1 MKIRSIPA
9 GAAIIASVM
18 AVCAG
23 CVVWWLDG
31 RWWMALVVGA
41 VLFFVAYSISLWVMD
56 SFVIH
61 KLKPLYQILFSRNVR
76 TAELSEKYESP
87 AGIVNNIEEEL
98 SHWAEKHRREIARLR
113 EQEQYRKDY
122 VGNVSHEIK
131 TPVFNVQGY
140 ISTLLDGAIDDPAVN
155 RRYLERAAKSIERL
169 INIVTDLDE
178 ISKLESDTLELNP
191 ERFDIVALARECI
204 DIVEREARG
213 KGITIS
219 IGKPGAPVQTPLY
232 VSADRRYIT
241 QVFVNLLNNSIRY
254 GTDHGRTVISFADV
268 FGKVMV
274 EVADNGMGI
283 AQADIPRIFER
294 FYRTDRGRSREQG
307 GTGLGLAIVKHIL
320 EAHGETVTLRSELG
334 EGSTFSFVLPKQ
346 ANAEK
351 QMYLGRKK

>member
-1 MKIRSIPA
+1 MKVRSIPA
-9 GAAIIASVM
+9 GAAIIAVVM
-18 AVCAG
+18 AVCAV
-23 CVVWWLDG
+23 CVIWWLDG
-31 RWWMALVVGA
+31 RWWLALVVGA
-41 VLFFVAYSISLWVMD
+41 VLFFVCYSIALWVMD
-56 SFVIH
+56 SFVIY

-76 TAELSEKYESP
+76 TEDLSEKFESP
-87 AGIVNNIEEEL
+87 AGIVNNIEDEL
-98 SHWAEKHRREIARLR
+98 SDWAEKHRREIARLH

-204 DIVEREARG
+204 DIVEREARR
-213 KGITIS
+213 KDIAITV
-219 IGKPGAPVQTPLY
+219 GPVQTLMY
-232 VSADRRYIT
+232 VTADRRYIT
-241 QVFVNLLNNSIRY
+241 QVLVNLLNNSIRY
-254 GTDHGRTVISFADV
+254 GTDHGRTVISFADL
-268 FGKVMV
+268 FDKVMV
-274 EVADNGMGI
+274 EVADDGMGI
-283 AQADIPRIFER
+283 AAADIPRIFER

-320 EAHGETVTLRSELG
+320 EAHGETITLRSQLG
-334 EGSTFSFVLPKQ
+334 EGSTFSFVLPKS
-346 ANAEK
+346 
-351 QMYLGRKK
+351 R

>member
-1 MKIRSIPA
+1 MKVRSIPA
-9 GAAIIASVM
+9 GAAIIAAVV
-18 AVCAG
+18 AVC
-23 CVVWWLDG
+23 VVGVVLWLDG
-31 RWWMALVVGA
+31 RWWMAPIVGA
-41 VLFFVAYSISLWVMD
+41 VLFFVCYSVALWVMD
-56 SFVIH
+56 SFVVH

-87 AGIVNNIEEEL
+87 SGIVNSIEDEL
-98 SHWAEKHRREIARLR
+98 SDWAEKHRSEIARLR

-204 DIVEREARG
+204 DIVEREARS
-213 KGITIS
+213 KDITIS
-219 IGKPGAPVQTPLY
+219 VGKPGTPAPAPIHV
-232 VSADRRYIT
+232 VADRRYIT
-241 QVFVNLLNNSIRY
+241 QVFVNLLSNSIRY
-254 GTDHGRTVISFADV
+254 GTDHGQTVISLAEV

-274 EVADNGMGI
+274 EVADDGMGI
-283 AQADIPRIFER
+283 ARADIPRIFER

-320 EAHGETVTLRSELG
+320 EAHGETITLRSELG
-334 EGSTFSFVLPKQ
+334 EGSTFSFVLPK
-346 ANAEK
+346 A
-351 QMYLGRKK
+351 R

>member
-1 MKIRSIPA
+1 MKVRSIPV
-9 GAAIIASVM
+9 GAVIIAAVM
-18 AVCAG
+18 AVCTM

-31 RWWMALVVGA
+31 RWWMASIVGA
-41 VLFFVAYSISLWVMD
+41 VLFFVCYSIALWVMD

-76 TAELSEKYESP
+76 TADLSEKYESP
-87 AGIVNNIEEEL
+87 SGIVNNIEDEL
-98 SHWAEKHRREIARLR
+98 SNWAEKHQREIARLR

-213 KGITIS
+213 KDITIS
-219 IGKPGAPVQTPLY
+219 IGKPGDPVQAPIY
-232 VSADRRYIT
+232 VLADRRYIT
-241 QVFVNLLNNSIRY
+241 QVFVNLLSNSIRY
-254 GTDHGRTVISFADV
+254 GTDHGQTIISFVDL

-274 EVADNGMGI
+274 EVTDDGMGI

-334 EGSTFSFVLPKQ
+334 EGSTFSFVLPI
-346 ANAEK
+346 A
-351 QMYLGRKK
+351 R